1 MLLNIGD
8 NMIKTKI
15 IHPELL
21 CQLAKCG
28 HKTKILIAD
37 GNYSFVTNSSKHAQ
51 IIYLNFTPGMIS
63 STDILT
69 GVCGMLNIESA
80 QLMAYPSDFNNTIV
94 TEYEG
99 ILPNDT
105 PLEYLER
112 ADFYAQVKSDD
123 TLLVIASGE
132 QRRFA
137 NILLTVGVVF

>member
-1 MLLNIGD
+1 
-8 NMIKTKI
+8 MIKTKI

-21 CQLAKCG
+21 ANLAKCG

-37 GNYSFVTNSSKHAQ
+37 GNYSFVTNSGANAN
-51 IIYLNFTPGMIS
+51 IVYLNFTPGMIS

-69 GVCGMLNIESA
+69 GVCEMLNIESSE
-80 QLMAYPSDFNNTIV
+80 LMAFPADFNNTIIK
-94 TEYEG
+94 EYED
-99 ILPNDT
+99 ILPDGIAMD
-105 PLEYLER
+105 YLQR
-112 ADFYAQVKSDD
+112 GDFYSQVKSDD